1 MTTPDPRKAGQR
13 EGARRKDAALALL
26 EARRDVWVRRGRRA
40 LLTHLLAHGTGTA
53 DDVADLLG
61 EIPTDLDPRWRGAVP
76 IVLAKAGIIRHVGYV
91 NSRRPIR
98 HASTL
103 KIWELASEGHALTWL
118 SFHPDLPDPEPDDDA
133 GAPCPD
139 SPPSPSSPTPC
150 FVQPALF

>member
-40 LLTHLLAHGTGTA
+40 LLIHLLNIGTGTA

-61 EIPTDLDPRWRGAVP
+61 KRPDTIDPRWLGTVPGA
-76 IVLAKAGIIRHVGYV
+76 LAQAGIIRRVGYDK
-91 NSRRPIR
+91 SCRPSR
-98 HASTL
+98 HASVLTV
-103 KIWELASEGHALTWL
+103 WQLADRQAASNWL
-118 SFHPDLPDPEPDDDA
+118 ARHPDCPDPEPDDDA
-133 GAPCPD
+133 GAPCPA